1 MSLIS
6 EIDGSFV
13 ELKCAIEKVIWC
25 GLPCL
30 ISCIPNKLLYFQA
43 EQGAAHLKDIFYV
56 KFKSISL

>member
-6 EIDGSFV
+6 EIDVSFMGL
-13 ELKCAIEKVIWC
+13 ECAIEKVIWC

-30 ISCIPNKLLYFQA
+30 ISCIPSKLLYFQA
-43 EQGAAHLKDIFYV
+43 EQGAARLKDIFYV